1 MNKKVLSLVLAGVIT
16 ASSVLPT
23 AAFATNVK
31 EDVKVDSA
39 VTTETPK
46 ETEAVSE
53 SLNVTRIQG
62 KDRYLTAVEASKK
75 TFPNGA
81 KYAAIATGEN
91 FVDGLVGGALTSQE
105 GFPLLLTRKNSISK
119 EVIDEIKRLKPEE
132 IFIFGGDAAVSSDVE
147 KEIKKTGIK
156 VERLAGKN
164 RKETA
169 QEIGVKRWNFR
180 NQENKVG
187 TDADAVVDGFKFA
200 DALSAGPF
208 LGQMTRNGKGY
219 YNFAPW
225 IKGTP
230 VSGIDM
236 VFGGTAAIPKGPIE
250 QYRFAGSTRY
260 ETAVEVAKA
269 YKDVLKMDI
278 DTVVLV
284 SGEDFPDGL
293 TAAEIAGEEKAAVL
307 LTNAKTLNA
316 STKKFIEENKNIKN
330 IIILGGNAAVSEEV
344 EKALKEIKFE
354 VPKVDEEKE
363 EIKTDAAVETPKE
376 ETKGEVKADSAI
388 QE

>member
-1 MNKKVLSLVLAGVIT
+1 MTKKAISLLLAGVIT

-39 VTTETPK
+39 VTTETQK
-46 ETEAVSE
+46 ETEAVTE
-53 SLNVTRIQG
+53 TLKVTRIEG
-62 KDRYLTAVEASKK
+62 KERYLTAVEASKK

-91 FVDGLVGGALTSQE
+91 FVDGLVGGSLTSQE
-105 GFPLLLTRKNSISK
+105 GFPLLLTRKNSVSK

-132 IFIFGGDAAVSSDVE
+132 IFIFGGEAAVSLAVE
-147 KEIKKTGIK
+147 KEIKETGVKIR
-156 VERLAGKN
+156 RLAGDDRYK
-164 RKETA
+164 TA
-169 QEIGVKRWNFR
+169 GAIAVARLQLIIPNASGIGDEGAAINAFNF
-180 NQENKVG
+180 V
-187 TDADAVVDGFKFA
+187 

-208 LGQMTRNGKGY
+208 VGIMGKKEIEFCPLVPFNRTR
-219 YNFAPW
+219 
-225 IKGTP
+225 
-230 VSGIDM
+230 VSADLNQI
-236 VFGGTAAIPKGPIE
+236 VFGGTSAVPKGNRE
-250 QYRFAGSTRY
+250 KYRFAGSTRY

-330 IIILGGNAAVSEEV
+330 IIILGGNAAVSEAV
-344 EKALKEIKFE
+344 EKEL
-354 VPKVDEEKE
+354 E
-363 EIKTDAAVETPKE
+363 EIKVSAEVKE
-376 ETKGEVKADSAI
+376 ETKTEETKADSAVKK
-388 QE
+388 